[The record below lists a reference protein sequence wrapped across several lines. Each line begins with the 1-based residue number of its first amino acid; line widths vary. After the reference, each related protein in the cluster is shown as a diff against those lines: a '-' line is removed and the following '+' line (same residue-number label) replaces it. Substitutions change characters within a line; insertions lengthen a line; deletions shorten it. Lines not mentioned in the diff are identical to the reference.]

1 MSGNLVRLMRLLP
14 ISLLLLA
21 GCLKQDPPPLLSGS
35 ITQAERPGLKGM
47 VLKRQADGKDWR
59 VADDLGSVVLLDVW
73 ATWCEPCRDSLP
85 MYQDLLKQYGGRG
98 LKVYGINT
106 DTDPKVVPPFLKDLK
121 VELPVLLDPGA
132 NIAEKAL
139 QVKVM
144 PTAFLIDRKGNLRH
158 VHEGFA
164 EEFLQMYLTEIEAL
178 LVEK

>member
-1 MSGNLVRLMRLLP
+1 MRFLP
-14 ISLLLLA
+14 LASLLLLSA
-21 GCLKQDPPPLLSGS
+21 CLKQDPPPLLSGS
-35 ITQAERPGLKGM
+35 VTQNDRPGIKAM
-47 VLKRQADGKDWR
+47 VLKRQADGKDWKLS
-59 VADDLGSVVLLDVW
+59 DDTGSVVLLDVW

-85 MYQDLLKQYGGRG
+85 MYQDLSTQYAAKG
-98 LKVYGINT
+98 LKVYAINVDADSKT
-106 DTDPKVVPPFLKDLK
+106 VPPFLKELK

-132 NIAEKAL
+132 NIAENSL

-164 EEFLQMYLTEIEAL
+164 EEFLQKYITEIEAL

>member
-1 MSGNLVRLMRLLP
+1 MRLLP
-14 ISLLLLA
+14 LMSILLLSA
-21 GCLKQDPPPLLSGS
+21 CFKQDPPPLLTGS
-35 ITQAERPGLKGM
+35 AVETDRPGLKGM
-47 VLKRQADGKDWR
+47 VLKRQAGGKDWQLS
-59 VADDLGSVVLLDVW
+59 DDSGSVVLLDVW

-85 MYQDLLKQYGGRG
+85 MYQDLLKQYGSKG
-98 LKVYGINT
+98 LKVYGINV
-106 DTDPKVVPPFLKDLK
+106 DADSKAVPPFLKDLK

-164 EEFLQMYLTEIEAL
+164 EEFLQKYITEIEAL